1 MSSCADGEFWE
12 GFTRGCFPGTQQRSH
27 CGSTCAFPTP
37 LERQHH
43 RRRGCRGRCATWELL
58 QVQILNRS
66 SLFFPRKQ
74 PQGKSAWSCAA
85 AWTNQVRKVL
95 QHLGIGSI
103 LNEQCL
109 HDAWKLPQTGIFS
122 KCCCFF
128 SRLALLKSEVA
139 VIAIFPL
146 CH

>member
-58 QVQILNRS
+58 QVRILNQS
-66 SLFFPRKQ
+66 SPFFPGSSPRESLPGAVLLLGQ
-74 PQGKSAWSCAA
+74 TRSGRCCSTWALAASSMSSVCMMPGNSLRQEFSPSAAVSF
-85 AWTNQVRKVL
+85 
-95 QHLGIGSI
+95 LG
-103 LNEQCL
+103 
-109 HDAWKLPQTGIFS
+109 
-122 KCCCFF
+122 
-128 SRLALLKSEVA
+128 
-139 VIAIFPL
+139 
-146 CH
+146 

>member
-1 MSSCADGEFWE
+1 MQGQVCNLGTA
-12 GFTRGCFPGTQQRSH
+12 PGPD
-27 CGSTCAFPTP
+27 FEP
-37 LERQHH
+37 
-43 RRRGCRGRCATWELL
+43 
-58 QVQILNRS
+58 VQP
-66 SLFFPRKQ
+66 FFPRKQ